1 MKRQEVL
8 EKMEKAVRVN
18 TTLYPELLKRIDF
31 YAEQRLED
39 RSTAIRQLISEGLKT
54 ELKAKVIGFLKDKKL
69 TVREAAELLNVEY
82 WEMQQI
88 MDEEGVNLID
98 ISEEEVMKR
107 QKNNY

>member
-1 MKRQEVL
+1 
-8 EKMEKAVRVN
+8 MEKVVRVN
-18 TTLYPELLKRIDF
+18 TTLYPELLKRIDY

-39 RSTAIRQLISEGLKT
+39 RSTAIRQLIAEGLKT
-54 ELKAKVIGFLKDKKL
+54 ELKAKVVESLKENKL
-69 TVREAAELLNVEY
+69 TIREASELLDVEY

-98 ISEEEVMKR
+98 IPEEEIMKR

>member
-1 MKRQEVL
+1 
-8 EKMEKAVRVN
+8 MEKVVRVN

-39 RSTAIRQLISEGLKT
+39 RSTAIRQLIAEGLKT
-54 ELKAKVIGFLKDKKL
+54 ELQTKVMESLKQKKL
-69 TVREAAELLNVEY
+69 TVREATELLGIAY

-98 ISEEEVMKR
+98 ISDKEIAKR
-107 QKNNY
+107 QKNDY

>member
-1 MKRQEVL
+1 
-8 EKMEKAVRVN
+8 MEKVVRVN

-39 RSTAIRQLISEGLKT
+39 RSTAIRQLIAEGLKT
-54 ELKAKVIGFLKDKKL
+54 ELKAKAIESLKEKKL
-69 TVREAAELLNVEY
+69 TVREAAELLDVEY

-98 ISEEEVMKR
+98 ISEEEIKKR
-107 QKNNY
+107 QKSSY